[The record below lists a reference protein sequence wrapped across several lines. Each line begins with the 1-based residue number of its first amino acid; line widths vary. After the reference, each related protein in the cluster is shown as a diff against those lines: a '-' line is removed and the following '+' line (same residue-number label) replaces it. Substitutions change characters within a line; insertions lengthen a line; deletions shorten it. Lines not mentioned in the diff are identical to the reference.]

1 MTTIGQILD
10 EFFSPF
16 SKEKLWVMPEKDN
29 YTKIVRKW
37 QPVINASN
45 RTKRD
50 LAKNCAKWKA
60 SFMTNPTWK
69 PGKTDKPK
77 PNAYRDFVRSPPG
90 TDPTT
95 CKEAFVIYA
104 TTKAAS
110 LVPSPILPIRVPEIQ
125 TQKLYTCSIGS
136 FNIYTTVDKINCSAK
151 KAKMNF
157 WMYNSMSKRSF
168 GRFANEPAFS
178 FSKMETQYMW
188 WNWSESI
195 DWSSG
200 SIRIIPSAASTSKW

>member
-16 SKEKLWVMPEKDN
+16 SSEQLWVMPEKDN
-29 YTKIVRKW
+29 YTKIVRRW

-45 RTKRD
+45 RTKAD
-50 LAKNCAKWKA
+50 LVGNCARWKA
-60 SFMTNPTWK
+60 SLMTNPAWK
-69 PGKTDKPK
+69 PRKTDIPK

-95 CKEAFVIYA
+95 CKEAFVVYA

-110 LVPSPILPIRVPEIQ
+110 SVPGLPVKIPEIQ
-125 TQKLYTCSIGS
+125 TRKLYTCSIGS
-136 FNIYTTVDKINCSAK
+136 FNIYTTVDKIDCSVK
-151 KAKMNF
+151 NAKMDF

-168 GRFANEPAFS
+168 GRFANEPVF
-178 FSKMETQYMW
+178 FLSKMATQYMW

-200 SIRIIPSAASTSKW
+200 AIRIIPSAATPSKW

>member
-16 SKEKLWVMPEKDN
+16 SKEKLWIMPENDN

-50 LAKNCAKWKA
+50 LKNNSAKWKA
-60 SFMTNPTWK
+60 SLMTKPTWK

-77 PNAYRDFVRSPPG
+77 VNAYRDFVPSPPG
-90 TDPTT
+90 TDPAT
-95 CKEAFVIYA
+95 CKEAFVIYVS
-104 TTKAAS
+104 TKAAS
-110 LVPSPILPIRVPEIQ
+110 SLGPLIPVRIPEIQ
-125 TQKLYTCSIGS
+125 TRKLYICSIGS
-136 FNIYTTVDKINCSAK
+136 FNLYTTVDKIDNSAK

-157 WMYNSMSKRSF
+157 WMYNCMSKHSF
-168 GRFANEPAFS
+168 GKFANDPVFS
-178 FSKMETQYMW
+178 LCKMEKQYMW

-200 SIRIIPSAASTSKW
+200 MIRTIPSATSANKW